1 MIINASNAS
10 NENNSSEATNAL
22 QRFNETNVYEA
33 LLYET
38 VHNYPNKVPF
48 GFKLK
53 YKLIYGVD
61 IKLLDQQE
69 IIFRSLLEQSIR
81 DIHARD
87 SNKVLDAVHAS
98 AARPV
103 VDINQRIKGWE
114 VGGPSGR

>member
-1 MIINASNAS
+1 MISNASNAS
-10 NENNSSEATNAL
+10 NASNSL

-38 VHNYPNKVPF
+38 VHNYPNKVSF

-87 SNKVLDAVHAS
+87 SNRVLNAVPVS

-103 VDINQRIKGWE
+103 VAINERIQGWK
-114 VGGPSGR
+114 VGESSGR

>member
-1 MIINASNAS
+1 MVTDSNASNAS
-10 NENNSSEATNAL
+10 NENNVINA
-22 QRFNETNVYEA
+22 TNVYEA

-38 VHNYPNKVPF
+38 VHNYPNSVQF

-53 YKLIYGVD
+53 YKLLHGVD

-69 IIFRSLLEQSIR
+69 LIFRSLLEQSIR

-87 SNKVLDAVHAS
+87 EHKVLHSLPIS

-103 VDINQRIKGWE
+103 IAINERIQEWK
-114 VGGPSGR
+114 VGSQNGR